1 MKKLY
6 TKPEVDITVYK
17 NADVIAAVKTT
28 SGIQSN
34 FKEVG
39 MGEITG
45 F

>member
-17 NADVIAAVKTT
+17 NADVIATVATT
-28 SGIQSN
+28 SGIQST
-34 FKEVG
+34 FKNVS
-39 MGEITG
+39 MGEITA